1 MPPEK
6 VTDSKIIKLNS
17 ESTMNKHKLPAKKT
31 KLSFITK
38 DKEIKNVLL
47 KKPNDSDLNQI

>member
-31 KLSFITK
+31 KLSLIM
-38 DKEIKNVLL
+38 N
-47 KKPNDSDLNQI
+47 NDTELPVEFLR